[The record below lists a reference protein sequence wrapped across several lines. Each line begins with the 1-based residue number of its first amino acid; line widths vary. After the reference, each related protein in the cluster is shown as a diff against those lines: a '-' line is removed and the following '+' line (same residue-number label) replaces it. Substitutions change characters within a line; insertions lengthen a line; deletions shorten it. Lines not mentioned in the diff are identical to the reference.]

1 MPRSNPPCL
10 HDYDRRVSV
19 ASPFRLV
26 FACTLGLGLS
36 PRDAIGQTSTAV
48 RTDEVPTARTWL
60 VVGRSPDRSGDL
72 VRQSVRA
79 ACLHRDVAAFDRHRH
94 ELCARNAAAL
104 SRASAAIVARGGRV
118 MRASEV
124 FGILV
129 VELTD
134 SAAESLSGD
143 DAVLALHRD
152 AEHASAIG
160 VATNDFNHRVDFVQS
175 GYTDH
180 RGAGAAL
187 ALLDSGAAFPSGS
200 AGLPHPAF
208 DRPSGAHGTRLLL
221 ALSGSPDPNDIRDTF
236 GHGTAVAGIA
246 LARDWDQ
253 SSVGDDGFAPHA
265 EFVSVKITRGNAA
278 TYRDSDLLMAL
289 DAIAQRRLSHRL
301 AVANLS
307 WQGQPDPTHPVQQA
321 LDRLAIDFDC
331 LVVNAAGNL
340 GHTPNPAA
348 ASNGCTNAIS
358 VTAVHADSHLIWSP
372 STFGPLPSDPTRT
385 WPDLAAVGVGVRTPL
400 FAFPLGDAPQTG
412 TSFAA
417 PMVAGT
423 ALILRGQDPSLTAL
437 ETAALLLS
445 SAQSLELSNPSG
457 SRYRYG
463 MGFLRADLAVEAM
476 HHAQRVRGRATFAAR
491 DRNVDV
497 ENPILGSPHVATLV
511 WHREDTA
518 SNTFDDLDLIVLD
531 PLGRE
536 IAVSRSPR
544 NHYERVIFTP
554 TQPGTHVLAVRGT
567 ALRVDGVDWALVCHV
582 GRGGLRQDGTWVE
595 FGSGCPGDGVDPAR
609 GTIHPAGN
617 LQRFGNSHTTLPF
630 GSTPCRVLQVLDGL
644 SLPSGTRIDHIAL
657 RRDETSTA
665 LTSFDLDLE
674 IHMGHTIR
682 GGSNLTQR
690 FDLMYDDQ
698 PVVVFARRL
707 HRVVGA
713 FRAPDSPSD
722 FDIVLAL
729 DQPFIVDATNGHK
742 PLIDFRVHGH
752 SMGNQSFGLE
762 FDAELGNGTVM
773 LAAIGDP
780 NAVQGQLDPIGLSVS
795 LMTDARGRIPPGL
808 SIDRPPRSGDLVT
821 LAVRNAPPGTIAA
834 LLCGLDATTWGSASL
849 PYAWDPI
856 AAPGCAIY
864 VRPDSV
870 ISTLV
875 QSSGLGCVEVRVPS
889 TDLVIGREFH
899 WQFVVL
905 DHAANGT
912 ALSASAAASSLIG
925 R

>member
-1 MPRSNPPCL
+1 M
-10 HDYDRRVSV
+10 SV
-19 ASPFRLV
+19 APPLRSVL
-26 FACTLGLGLS
+26 ACILGLGLS
-36 PRDAIGQTSTAV
+36 PQDATGQDSKAV
-48 RTDEVPTARTWL
+48 PRHEAPNDRTWL
-60 VVGRSPDRSGDL
+60 VVGGGRDRFGDPI
-72 VRQSVRA
+72 RQAMRA
-79 ACLHRDVAAFDRHRH
+79 ACLRRDEAAFERHLS
-94 ELCARNAAAL
+94 ELCDYHAESL
-104 SRASAAIVARGGRV
+104 SRARAAVVARGGRV
-118 MRASEV
+118 TRTSEV
-124 FGILV
+124 FGTLV

-134 SAAESLSGD
+134 AAAADLLED
-143 DAVLALHRD
+143 EAVLALHRD
-152 AEHASAIG
+152 AEHAGAIG
-160 VATNDFNHRVDFVQS
+160 IATNNLNHRVDFVQS
-175 GYTDH
+175 TRADH
-180 RGAGAAL
+180 RGAGTAL
-187 ALLDSGAAFPSGS
+187 ALLDSGAAFPNGS

-208 DRPSGAHGTRLLL
+208 DRPPGAHGTRLLL

-253 SSVGDDGFAPHA
+253 SSVGDDAFAPHA
-265 EFVSVKITRGNAA
+265 EFVSVKITRGSAS

-289 DAIAQRRLSHRL
+289 DAVAQRRLSHRL
-301 AVANLS
+301 TVANLS
-307 WQGQPDPTHPVQQA
+307 WQGHPDPTHPVQQA
-321 LDRLAIDFDC
+321 LDRLAVDFDC
-331 LVVNAAGNL
+331 LVVTAAGNL

-358 VTAVHADSHLIWSP
+358 VTAVHADSHLVWSP
-372 STFGPLPSDPTRT
+372 STFGPLPGDPART
-385 WPDLAAVGVGVRTPL
+385 WPDLAAVGVGVRAPL

-423 ALILRGQDPSLTAL
+423 ALVLRGQDPSLTAL
-437 ETAALLLS
+437 ETAALLLG
-445 SAQSLELSNPSG
+445 SAQSLESSNPSG

-463 MGFLRADLAVEAM
+463 MGLLRTDLAVEAM
-476 HHAQRVRGRATFAAR
+476 HHAQRVRGRATFAAP
-491 DRNVDV
+491 DRNVV
-497 ENPILGSPHVATLV
+497 IENPIAGSPHVATLV
-511 WHREDTA
+511 WHRQDTA
-518 SNTFDDLDLIVLD
+518 SNDFDDLDLIVLD

-554 TQPGTHVLAVRGT
+554 TQPGVHVLSVRGR
-567 ALRVDGVDWALVCHV
+567 ALHVDGVDWALACHV
-582 GRGGLRQDGTWVE
+582 GRGELRQDGTWVE
-595 FGSGCPGDGVDPAR
+595 FGTGCSGDGVDPAR
-609 GTIHPAGN
+609 GTIYPAGTG
-617 LQRFGNSHTTLPF
+617 QRFGNSHTSLPF
-630 GSTPCRVLQVLDGL
+630 GSRPCRVLQVLDGL
-644 SLPSGTRIDHIAL
+644 NLPSGTRIDHIAL

-665 LTSFDLDLE
+665 LTSFDVDLE

-698 PVVVFARRL
+698 PVVVFARRT
-707 HRVVGA
+707 HRVIGT
-713 FRAPDSPSD
+713 FRAPDSPRD
-722 FDIVLAL
+722 FDVMLAL
-729 DQPFIVDATNGHK
+729 DQPFIVDATNGRK
-742 PLIDFRVHGH
+742 PLLDFRVHGH

-780 NAVQGQLDPIGLSVS
+780 NAVLGQLDPIGLSVS
-795 LMTDARGRIPPGL
+795 LMSDARGRITPAL
-808 SIDRPPRSGDLVT
+808 SIDRPPRSGDLVA

-856 AAPGCAIY
+856 AAPGCAIL

-870 ISTLV
+870 VSTLV
-875 QSSGLGCVEVRVPS
+875 QSTGIGCVEVRVPS
-889 TDLVIGREFH
+889 TGLVIGREFH
-899 WQFVVL
+899 WQFLVL

-912 ALSASAAASSLIG
+912 AISSSAAASSLVG